1 MSQQQTLSFSAQS
14 RSNSTN
20 PPNLDGTGATP
31 STKRTRNDEPERETT
46 APSGG
51 AFDHVISEIND
62 KQNKNFGLMD
72 DGLKRYFKDAI
83 HEITT
88 LIQHQHDSQLSSLQ
102 NEIASLKTS
111 VNRLERAHLSNN
123 TQQQP
128 TNKQTTTTNNTTQS
142 TQQDRGRSNARTP
155 NPERQP
161 SQRQPSQRRNRGAS
175 TTGRRVTYAN
185 TASQL
190 PPVDTPTTPATPPR
204 KKTVAKLITTSYP
217 KADREII
224 VAFKDPMT
232 VPANEAIQN
241 IANLARITANKAL
254 QASGGVPPRPLLTAR
269 ITSGRNLVFTTSE
282 QIPGSDYT
290 AYLPIIAN
298 SLKDLGEATATL
310 NERWTKFLLHN
321 VPTSLT
327 PNEIRYEIETHYPEL
342 SLAQTPRWLK
352 RPEDLAG
359 KKASAVVLALLGTV
373 TLEGFGLRR
382 LAIANNDC
390 KVESYH
396 QFANWTQCHKCQ
408 QLGHPQDRC
417 KQQHFTCGICALPHA
432 TRDHPCHLPTC
443 KQGPACTHPPNKCI
457 NCDSTEHKSM
467 DRNCPTRTQAY
478 EAWKNRHT
486 TITNTGSIP
495 PPSTDMDTTTS

>member
-1 MSQQQTLSFSAQS
+1 MSQQTLNFASQS
-14 RSNSTN
+14 RSNSTH
-20 PPNLDGTGATP
+20 PPNPNETGPTTT
-31 STKRTRNDEPERETT
+31 TKRTRNDEPERDQPDT
-46 APSGG
+46 APP
-51 AFDHVISEIND
+51 AFQRVIDQVNE
-62 KQNKNFGLMD
+62 KQATMFQLLNSNIERSIRDAVAQITLQIQKQLD
-72 DGLKRYFKDAI
+72 DQ
-83 HEITT
+83 T
-88 LIQHQHDSQLSSLQ
+88 LVHQG
-102 NEIASLKTS
+102 EIASLRS
-111 VNRLERAHLSNN
+111 AIHRLERAH
-123 TQQQP
+123 
-128 TNKQTTTTNNTTQS
+128 QTTNAQQTPTKITTPVTNSAQN
-142 TQQDRGRSNARTP
+142 TQQDRGRSSARTL
-155 NPERQP
+155 NSERQP

-175 TTGRRVTYAN
+175 ASGRRVTYAN
-185 TASQL
+185 TASQP
-190 PPVDTPTTPATPPR
+190 PPVNSPTTPATPPR

-224 VAFKDPMT
+224 VAFKDPMIF
-232 VPANEAIQN
+232 PANEAIEN

-254 QASGGVPPRPLLTAR
+254 QASGGIPPRPLLTAR

-321 VPTSLT
+321 VPTSLSLD
-327 PNEIRYEIETHYPEL
+327 EIRYEIETHYPEL

-352 RPEDLAG
+352 RKEDMAE
-359 KKASAVVLALLGTV
+359 KKASAVVLALLGSV
-373 TLEGFGLRR
+373 TLESFGIRK

-390 KVESYH
+390 KVDSYH

-486 TITNTGSIP
+486 ITNDAIIP
-495 PPSTDMDTTTS
+495 PPPADIPMN